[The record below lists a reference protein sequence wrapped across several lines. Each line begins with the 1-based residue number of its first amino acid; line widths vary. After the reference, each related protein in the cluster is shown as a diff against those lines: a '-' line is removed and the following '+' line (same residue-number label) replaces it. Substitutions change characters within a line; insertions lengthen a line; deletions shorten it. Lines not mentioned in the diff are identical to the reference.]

1 MQMKIDFENRTI
13 EVFDR
18 FLLKLI
24 KRKREKENQKKRKKE
39 RIVDERKNR
48 KKIFIIINSIKF
60 TPTRFSL
67 QHKRDIKVLLIYSL
81 FLLIKAPRSEDKR
94 S

>member
-24 KRKREKENQKKRKKE
+24 KRKREKENQKKKKE
-39 RIVDERKNR
+39 RTNC
-48 KKIFIIINSIKF
+48 
-60 TPTRFSL
+60 
-67 QHKRDIKVLLIYSL
+67 
-81 FLLIKAPRSEDKR
+81 
-94 S
+94 